1 MATNANIGKNSVLLF
16 GDYGV
21 EVIKLS
27 QLYDPDNDEYE
38 QCKGGIAPSRE
49 QSYFTATCKDRTI
62 EFSEISYDEI
72 VANPTMV
79 YRDDQ
84 GNPRFL
90 DKPNVW
96 TYNEDKANV
105 EHGKYVPA
113 VKTLVVVDDPT
124 PEYGTYTLLVVD
136 SVDDE
141 STLPI
146 DPETGLYI
154 GIPTYKSHLSPI
166 NFTGGVDNLLRAIDY
181 NNDQIMLFVEDITL
195 GSGKK
200 IQKLTPDRKLLLYGQ
215 TDAHG
220 NLCYTLS
227 RLTDGVNT
235 TICTNSY
242 ASAHADAEEL
252 VDYVSASA
260 VRTSIKTEGEYD
272 LYVGCLAVY
281 FDETGAKQ
289 EVRLTEEDKATL
301 LPELTKCFVRG
312 EFITIHRD
320 SEDALNNVHLPE
332 SCYLRASEAP
342 LKTGEM
348 VDFTVYEKVGETK
361 RAVLTV
367 KLTVRAGTPFKNFDR
382 TSGQIVEF
390 NVRLGNAVNVSDV
403 WDVSKGTTSS
413 SLDVRPFV
421 RLDDGI
427 ELDISPYKGVAY
439 FEYGL
444 DQINGTVVGTELD
457 VLFKFFP
464 SATSEFKPAH
474 STMLDT
480 RYIVETASV
489 PSPTKQYLIRTYDT
503 ATMSYKYALAGDNG
517 YITEFEDGVTYVYA
531 VNKFSW
537 DAAVNRP
544 SRACMTCRKRIRIV
558 SGTSNALRKLCVI
571 PVWDHATEKYT
582 LKFLPYDESYATPKL
597 LGSEP
602 SDDGY
607 VLVANAPEN
616 WMFDGTTA
624 YNMTLSYFKD
634 ASAGATANK
643 TVAMKLGNFSLDT
656 VKEKWLFHEGST
668 ELLDPSVVNGQ
679 NVYGRHAPQT
689 DILRPYVVCEVK
701 TDTNGNDYGTYSI
714 PLTWKDEWSALYP
727 LRDGYGFNKTEIFL
741 EMFYNRI
748 INPEIDTWY
757 TSFADEEAAA
767 MPTHFRYRSVTDSDV
782 HSKWISVENVYRA
795 APIAHDHLPKPSP
808 SQMGTVIV
816 EFAYKTGDTYK
827 VLLGVPVEVL
837 YVNS

>member
-1 MATNANIGKNSVLLF
+1 MATNNNLGKNSVLLF

-38 QCKGGIAPSRE
+38 QCKGGTAPSTE
-49 QSYFTATCKDRTI
+49 QTYFTATCKNRTI
-62 EFSEISYDEI
+62 EFSEISYEEI
-72 VANPTMV
+72 VTDPTMV
-79 YRDDQ
+79 GEDRK
-84 GNPRFL
+84 FL

-96 TYNEDKANV
+96 TYNENKADV

-141 STLPI
+141 STLPV

-181 NNDQIMLFVEDITL
+181 NNDQMMLFVEDITL
-195 GSGKK
+195 GSGRK
-200 IQKLTPDRKLLLYGQ
+200 IQKLTPDRKLMLYGQ
-215 TDAHG
+215 TDARG

-227 RLTDGVNT
+227 RLVDGVNT

-242 ASAHADAEEL
+242 ASAHADKEEL
-252 VDYVSASA
+252 IDYVAAGA
-260 VRTSIKTEGEYD
+260 VRTSIKSEAEYD
-272 LYVGCLAVY
+272 VYIGCLAVF
-281 FDETGAKQ
+281 FDETGAKR
-289 EVRLTEEDKATL
+289 EVRLTEEEKATL

-332 SCYLRASEAP
+332 SCYLRASESP
-342 LKTGEM
+342 LKSGEM
-348 VDFTVYEKVGETK
+348 VDLTVYEKVGETN
-361 RAVLTV
+361 RTVLTV
-367 KLTVRAGTPFKNFDR
+367 KLTVRAGTPFKTFDR
-382 TSGQIVEF
+382 TAGQIVDF
-390 NVRLGNAVNVSDV
+390 NVRLAGATKVSDV
-403 WDVSKGTTSS
+403 WDIPKGTASGN
-413 SLDVRPFV
+413 LILNPFI
-421 RLDDGI
+421 RLDDGT
-427 ELDISPYKGVAY
+427 ELDISAYKGIAY

-444 DQINGTVVGTELD
+444 SQIDGTVVGTEFD

-464 SATSEFKPAH
+464 TATSEFKPAN

-480 RYIVETASV
+480 RNVLKTEDT
-489 PSPTKQYLIRTYDT
+489 PSPTKQYLIRTYNST
-503 ATMSYKYALAGDNG
+503 TMSYEYELAGDNG
-517 YITEFEDGVTYVYA
+517 YITEFESGKEYVFV
-531 VNKFSW
+531 VNKFGW

-544 SRACMTCRKRIRIV
+544 SRACLTCRKRVRIV
-558 SGTSNALRKLCVI
+558 TGTSTLLRKLCVI
-571 PVWDHATEKYT
+571 PVWNHATEKYT

-597 LGSEP
+597 IGSAP

-607 VLVANAPEN
+607 VMVSNAPES
-616 WMFDGTTA
+616 WVFDGSTA
-624 YNMTLSYFKD
+624 YNLTLSYFKD
-634 ASAGATANK
+634 ASSGASANK
-643 TVAMKLGNFSLDT
+643 AVAMKLGNFSLNT
-656 VKEKWLFHEGST
+656 VMEKWLLHEGNT
-668 ELLDPSVVNGQ
+668 ELLDPSVVNGA
-679 NVYGRHAPQT
+679 NVYGRHAPQS
-689 DILRPYVVCEVK
+689 DVFRPYVACEIK
-701 TDTNGNDYGTYSI
+701 TDTNGNSYGTYFI
-714 PLTWKDEWSALYP
+714 PLTWKEEEWNELYP
-727 LRDGYGFNKTEIFL
+727 LRTGYGFNNVEVFL

-767 MPTHFRYRSVTDSDV
+767 EPTHFRYRSAEDSDV
-782 HSKWISVENVYRA
+782 HSKWIEIGTNGWA
-795 APIAHDHLPKPSP
+795 TPIAHDYLPRPTA
-808 SQMGTVIV
+808 SQAGTMIV
-816 EFAYKTGDTYK
+816 EFAYKSGDTYK

-837 YVNS
+837 FVT

>member
-27 QLYDPDNDEYE
+27 QLYDPDMDEYE
-38 QCKGGIAPSRE
+38 QCKGGTAPSST
-49 QSYFTATCKDRTI
+49 QTYFTATCKDRTI
-62 EFSEISYDEI
+62 EFSEISYAEI
-72 VANPTMV
+72 MADPTMV
-79 YRDDQ
+79 GPDE
-84 GNPRFL
+84 RFL

-113 VKTLVVVDDPT
+113 AKTLVVVDDPT

-141 STLPI
+141 STLPV

-181 NNDQIMLFVEDITL
+181 NNDQMMLFVEDITL
-195 GSGKK
+195 GSGKQ
-200 IQKLTPDRKLLLYGQ
+200 IQKLTPDRKLMLYGQ

-220 NLCYTLS
+220 TLCYTIS
-227 RLTDGVNT
+227 RLVDGVNT

-252 VDYVSASA
+252 VNYVAAGA

-289 EVRLTEEDKATL
+289 EVRITEEDKATL

-320 SEDALNNVHLPE
+320 SENVLNNVHLPE

-342 LKTGEM
+342 LTTGEL
-348 VDFTVYEKVGETK
+348 VDFTVYEKVGDTK
-361 RAVLTV
+361 RTVLTV

-390 NVRLGNAVNVSDV
+390 NARLGNAQNVSDV
-403 WDVSKGTTSS
+403 WDVAKGTTASG
-413 SLDVRPFV
+413 LDIRPFI
-421 RLDDGI
+421 RLDDGT
-427 ELDISPYKGVAY
+427 ELDISAYKGIAY

-444 DQINGTVVGTELD
+444 EQVNGTVVGTEFD
-457 VLFKFFP
+457 ILFKFFP
-464 SATSEFKPAH
+464 SATNEFKPVN

-480 RYIVETASV
+480 RYIVETAEV
-489 PSPTKQYLIRTYDT
+489 PSPTKQYLIRTYNST
-503 ATMSYKYALAGDNG
+503 TMSYEYALAGDNG
-517 YITEFEDGVTYVYA
+517 YLTAFENGVTYVYA
-531 VNKFSW
+531 VNKFGW
-537 DAAVNRP
+537 NAAVNRP
-544 SRACMTCRKRIRIV
+544 SRACMSCRKRVRIV
-558 SGTSNALRKLCVI
+558 TGTSNTLRKLCVI
-571 PVWDHATEKYT
+571 PVWNHATEKYT

-597 LGSEP
+597 IGSEP
-602 SDDGY
+602 SEDGY
-607 VLVANAPEN
+607 VLVANMPEN
-616 WMFDGTTA
+616 WVFDGTTA

-634 ASAGATANK
+634 ASGGATASK
-643 TVAMKLGNFSLDT
+643 TVAMKLGNFSLNT
-656 VKEKWLFHEGST
+656 VMEKWLLHEGST
-668 ELLDPSVVNGQ
+668 ELLDPTIVNGH
-679 NVYGRHAPQT
+679 NVYGRHAPQS
-689 DILRPYVVCEVK
+689 DVFRPYVVCEIK
-701 TDTNGNDYGTYSI
+701 TDANGNDYGTYYI
-714 PLTWKDEWSALYP
+714 PLTWKEEWNELYP
-727 LRDGYGFNKTEIFL
+727 LRNGYGFNNTEVFL

-782 HSKWISVENVYRA
+782 HSKWISVENVNRA
-795 APIAHDHLPKPSP
+795 APIAHDYLPKPSQ
-808 SQMGTVIV
+808 SQMGTVVV
-816 EFAYKTGDTYK
+816 EFAYRTGDTYK

-837 YVNS
+837 YVS

>member
-38 QCKGGIAPSRE
+38 QCKGGTAPSRE

-62 EFSEISYDEI
+62 EFSEITYEEI
-72 VANPTMV
+72 VTDPTMV
-79 YRDDQ
+79 
-84 GNPRFL
+84 GNDGRFL

-195 GSGKK
+195 GSGKT
-200 IQKLTPDRKLLLYGQ
+200 IQRLTPDRKLLLYGQ
-215 TDAHG
+215 TDARG
-220 NLCYTLS
+220 NLCYTIS
-227 RLTDGVNT
+227 RLVDGVNT

-242 ASAHADAEEL
+242 ASAHADAEEM
-252 VDYVSASA
+252 VDYISAGA
-260 VRTSIKTEGEYD
+260 VRTSIKSEAEYD
-272 LYVGCLAVY
+272 VYVGCLAVY
-281 FDETGAKQ
+281 FDANGVKQ
-289 EVRLTEEDKATL
+289 EVRLTEEDKSEI
-301 LPELTKCFVRG
+301 LPELTRCYVRG

-320 SEDALNNVHLPE
+320 SEAALNNVHLPE
-332 SCYLRASEAP
+332 SCYLRASQAA
-342 LKTGEM
+342 LKTGEI
-348 VDFTVYEKVGETK
+348 VDFTVYETVGDTK
-361 RAVLTV
+361 RIVLSV
-367 KLTVRAGTPFKNFDR
+367 KLTVRAGTPFKSFDR
-382 TSGQIVEF
+382 TSGQIVAF
-390 NVRLGNAVNVSDV
+390 DVRLGSATTVSDV
-403 WDVSKGTTSS
+403 WDVAKGTTSA
-413 SLDVRPFV
+413 SLDLRPFI
-421 RLDDGI
+421 RLDDGMEI
-427 ELDISPYKGVAY
+427 DISPYKGIAY
-439 FEYGL
+439 FEYGMN
-444 DQINGTVVGTELD
+444 QIDGTVVGTEID

-464 SATSEFKPAH
+464 SATSEFKPSN

-480 RYIVETASV
+480 RYIVETAEV
-489 PSPTKQYLIRTYDT
+489 PSPTKQYLIRTYNSET
-503 ATMSYKYALAGDNG
+503 LSYKYELAGTNG
-517 YITEFEDGVTYVYA
+517 HIDAFEAGTTYVYA
-531 VNKFSW
+531 VNKFGW

-544 SRACMTCRKRIRIV
+544 TRACMTCRKRIRIV

-571 PVWDHATEKYT
+571 PTWDHAAEKYT
-582 LKFLPYDESYATPKL
+582 LKFLPYDESYTSPKL

-602 SDDGY
+602 GDNGY

-616 WMFDGTTA
+616 WVFDGSTA
-624 YNMTLSYFKD
+624 YNLTLSYFKD
-634 ASAGATANK
+634 ATSGTAVNK
-643 TVAMKLGNFSLDT
+643 IVAMKLGNFSLNT

-668 ELLDPSVVNGQ
+668 ELLDPVVVGGQ
-679 NVYGRHAPQT
+679 NIYGRHAPQT
-689 DILRPYVVCEVK
+689 DIFRPYVVCEVK
-701 TDTNGNDYGTYSI
+701 TDTSGNDYGTYSI
-714 PLTWKDEWSALYP
+714 PLSWKDEWSELYP
-727 LRDGYGFNKTEIFL
+727 LRDKYGFNRTEVFL
-741 EMFYNRI
+741 DMFYNRI

-757 TSFADEEAAA
+757 TSFADEDAAA
-767 MPTHFRYRSVTDSDV
+767 EPTHFRYRSATDSDV
-782 HSKWISVENVYRA
+782 HSKWISVESANRA
-795 APIAHDHLPKPSP
+795 APVAHDYLPRPTQ
-808 SQMGTVIV
+808 SQMGVVIV
-816 EFAYKTGDTYK
+816 EFAYKSGNDYK